1 MAARLIIGSMLAATS
16 IAALVG
22 CGTNASPTAAHTT
35 SVPYPALAKYPAL
48 RPMPKRAIS
57 MCGFADVIQ
66 LPGDVPRST
75 TACDGIGGYVHPW
88 QAPQVEVHLG
98 AVIKLTDFISS
109 FATDNPKVLTL
120 DVRRP
125 PKVMGAYGTA
135 TAMSLGSATLDA
147 VWPSCLNGNA
157 YGRCAILRIDV
168 VP

>member
-1 MAARLIIGSMLAATS
+1 MAARLIITLTLAATS
-16 IAALVG
+16 IAALAG
-22 CGTNASPTAAHTT
+22 CGTNASPSAAGTPST
-35 SVPYPALAKYPAL
+35 PYPAFANYPAM
-48 RPMPKRAIS
+48 RPMPKGAIS
-57 MCGFADVIQ
+57 HCGFADVVQ

-75 TACDGIGGYVHPW
+75 TSCAGIGGYVHPW

-98 AVIKLTDFISS
+98 AVINLTDFISG
-109 FATDNPKVLTL
+109 FATNNPKVLAL

-125 PKVMGAYGTA
+125 AKVMGADGTA

-157 YGRCAILRIDV
+157 YGRCTILRIDV